1 MWETLTVI
9 IQVIGFRLFGRRV
22 FRMTPIHHAFEFRR
36 WPETTII
43 IRFWII
49 AALLVATGLGAFYGD
64 FVVNSGGIL

>member
-1 MWETLTVI
+1 MI
-9 IQVIGFRLFGRRV
+9 IQVAAFRLFGRRV
-22 FRMTPIHHAFEFRR
+22 FRMTPIHHAFEFRG